1 MESIVTLANRF
12 LEANRIF
19 WTPIRGEYYL
29 AYKDDTEK
37 LYPMTF
43 RRMEQKGDLKCT
55 VSIVVK
61 FAQQPDERMV
71 LSAAAFLAF
80 GEYEAVFCGDGTPV
94 FLDGLSEMVDAFHQS
109 GIDHEKLPLIV
120 AMSNLVQSSR
130 SNFYAVA
137 DDILNGND
145 GDDGDGEGEE
155 WKRGD

>member
-1 MESIVTLANRF
+1 MESIVTLASRF
-12 LEANRIF
+12 LESNRIF
-19 WTPIRGEYYL
+19 WAAIQGEFYL

-37 LYPMTF
+37 LYPLTF

-61 FAQQPDERMV
+61 FAQQPDERIV

-80 GEYEAVFCGDGTPV
+80 GEYEAIFCGDGIPV
-94 FLDGLSEMVDAFHQS
+94 FLDGLSEMVASFHQS
-109 GIDHEKLPLIV
+109 GVDHEKLPLIV

-137 DDILNGND
+137 DDILG
-145 GDDGDGEGEE
+145 GGDGDGEGEE
-155 WKRGD
+155 WKRGA